1 MQASVDEL
9 SVSRA
14 RFHDEPFLY
23 FDFELWY
30 VSRERQKKKWKLNE
44 PLTSANRIESPSNA
58 LPIILSG
65 ELTSKSN
72 QSRRILT
79 NEGTTVQRG
88 RGKNEQENRQY
99 EEREDGQK
107 DEKSFLAHHYDEA
120 ASAEC

>member
-1 MQASVDEL
+1 MNSLYLERDFTTNL
-9 SVSRA
+9 SCIST
-14 RFHDEPFLY
+14 LN
-23 FDFELWY
+23 FDTCL
-30 VSRERQKKKWKLNE
+30 ERKTKKKWKLNE